1 MKLSLPIAPALAP
14 ALLFASC
21 QFGAGSAEP
30 LEAPVS
36 DHLETDASRAQRF
49 DEIGP
54 YRRAVTTSSEE
65 AQRYCDQGL
74 AWMYSFN
81 HDEAIRSFARAAELD
96 PACAMAWWGISICEG
111 PNYNDPVMT
120 DERSGAAWSALKEA
134 EARAGNTSPVE
145 RGLIEAL
152 AARYAFPWPE
162 DRTALNEAYAA
173 AMEALLVRFPEDPE
187 VGTLYGESLMV
198 LRPWQLYTI
207 DRLPEADTAK
217 ITATLE
223 AVLEKHPN
231 NPGANH
237 LYIHAIE
244 PSLEPERALAAAE
257 RLRNQIPVSGHM
269 NHMPS
274 HIYVQTGD
282 WEKSIVQNRAAMRR
296 DTTYLERSP
305 EQGIQHMYIVH
316 NAHMLAYSAMMVG
329 QETEA
334 MEAARSMLP
343 GIPAEMLPAV
353 AGFIDLWMCSVY
365 DVQKRF
371 GRWDAILA
379 EPAPPEVLP
388 ITTAMWRAHRAVAY
402 AAKQDFERAQA
413 EYELFQAAAAAFP
426 EDQMTG
432 PDAIRR
438 GLEVS
443 DHFIAGEIA
452 LQRGE
457 WDLAIASLKQAIE
470 VEDSLSYGEPPQWL
484 QPTRHTLGAVLLEA
498 GRPDE
503 AEAVYLAD
511 LERWPGNGWS
521 LLGLS
526 KALRAQGKLDAA
538 AAAQE
543 RYEAAWKGADRPVTS
558 SCLCLP
564 DA

>member
-1 MKLSLPIAPALAP
+1 MKLHISLAST
-14 ALLFASC
+14 LLLASC
-21 QFGAGSAEP
+21 QFGAGT

-36 DHLETDASRAQRF
+36 DHLDVDAPRAQRF
-49 DEIGP
+49 EEIGP
-54 YRRAVTTSSEE
+54 YRRPVTTSSDE
-65 AQRYCDQGL
+65 AQRYFDQGL

-81 HDEAIRSFARAAELD
+81 HDEAIRSFAKAAELD
-96 PACAMAWWGISICEG
+96 PDCAMAWWGISICEG

-134 EARAGNTSPVE
+134 EARAASASPVE

-162 DRTALNEAYAA
+162 DRAALNEAYAA
-173 AMEALLVRFPEDPE
+173 AMEELLARFPDDPE

-217 ITATLE
+217 ITAALE

-237 LYIHAIE
+237 LYIHAVE
-244 PSLEPERALAAAE
+244 PSLEPERALPAAD

-282 WEKSIVQNRAAMRR
+282 WDKSIVQNRAAMGR
-296 DTTYLERSP
+296 DTAYLERSP
-305 EQGIQHMYIVH
+305 DQGIQHMYIVH

-343 GIPAEMLPAV
+343 GVPEQMLPAV
-353 AGFIDLWMCSVY
+353 ADFVDLWMSSVY

-379 EPAPPEVLP
+379 EPAPPETLP
-388 ITTAMWRAHRAVAY
+388 ITTAIWRAHRAIAF
-402 AAKQDFERAQA
+402 AAKHEFEDAEA
-413 EYELFQAAAAAFP
+413 EYERFKEARDAFP
-426 EDQMTG
+426 EDKMSG
-432 PDAIRR
+432 SDATRR
-438 GLEVS
+438 ILEVS
-443 DHFIAGEIA
+443 DHFIRGEIA
-452 LQRGE
+452 LQRGQ
-457 WDLAIASLKQAIE
+457 WDRAIAALEQAVE

-484 QPTRHTLGAVLLEA
+484 QPTRHTLGAVLLKA
-498 GRPDE
+498 GRPAD
-503 AEAVYLAD
+503 AEAVYLED

-526 KALRAQGKLDAA
+526 RSLRAQGKLEAA
-538 AAAQE
+538 AAAE
-543 RYEAAWKGADRPVTS
+543 ARYEAAWKGADRPVTS

>member
-1 MKLSLPIAPALAP
+1 MRSHPLAS
-14 ALLFASC
+14 ALLLASC
-21 QFGAGSAEP
+21 QFSAGT

-36 DHLETDASRAQRF
+36 DHLDVDAPRAQRF
-49 DEIGP
+49 EEIGP
-54 YRRAVTTSSEE
+54 YRRPVTTSSAE
-65 AQRYCDQGL
+65 AQRYFDQGL

-81 HDEAIRSFARAAELD
+81 HDEAIRSFAKAAELD
-96 PACAMAWWGISICEG
+96 PDCAMAWWGISICEG

-134 EARAGNTSPVE
+134 EARAASASPVE

-162 DRTALNEAYAA
+162 DRAALNEAYAA
-173 AMEALLVRFPEDPE
+173 AMEELLGRFPDDPE

-217 ITATLE
+217 ITAALE

-237 LYIHAIE
+237 LYIHAVE
-244 PSLEPERALAAAE
+244 PSLEPERALPAAD

-282 WEKSIVQNRAAMRR
+282 WDKSIVQNRAAMRR
-296 DTTYLERSP
+296 DTAYLERSP
-305 EQGIQHMYIVH
+305 DQGIQHMYIVH

-343 GIPAEMLPAV
+343 GVPEQMLPAV
-353 AGFIDLWMCSVY
+353 ADFVDLWMSSVY

-379 EPAPPEVLP
+379 EPTPPETLP
-388 ITTAMWRAHRAVAY
+388 ITTAIWRAHRAIAF
-402 AAKQDFERAQA
+402 AAKHEFEDAEA
-413 EYELFQAAAAAFP
+413 EYERFKEARDAFP
-426 EDQMTG
+426 EDKMSG
-432 PDAIRR
+432 SDATRR
-438 GLEVS
+438 ILEVS
-443 DHFIAGEIA
+443 DHFIRGEIA
-452 LQRGE
+452 LQRGQ
-457 WDLAIASLKQAIE
+457 WDRAIAALEQAVE

-484 QPTRHTLGAVLLEA
+484 QPTRHTLGAVLLKA
-498 GRPDE
+498 GRPAD
-503 AEAVYLAD
+503 AEAVYLED

-526 KALRAQGKLDAA
+526 RSLRAQGKLEAA
-538 AAAQE
+538 AAAE
-543 RYEAAWKGADRPVTS
+543 ARYEAAWKGADRPVTS

>member
-1 MKLSLPIAPALAP
+1 MKLPISLASTF
-14 ALLFASC
+14 LLASC
-21 QFGAGSAEP
+21 QFGAGT

-36 DHLETDASRAQRF
+36 DHLDVDAPRAQRF
-49 DEIGP
+49 EEIGP
-54 YRRAVTTSSEE
+54 YRRPVTTSSDE
-65 AQRYCDQGL
+65 AQRYFDQGL

-81 HDEAIRSFARAAELD
+81 HDEAIRSFAKAAELD
-96 PACAMAWWGISICEG
+96 PDCAMAWWGISICEG

-134 EARAGNTSPVE
+134 EARAASASPVE

-162 DRTALNEAYAA
+162 DRAALNEAYAA
-173 AMEALLVRFPEDPE
+173 AMEELLARFPDDPE

-217 ITATLE
+217 ITAALE

-237 LYIHAIE
+237 LYIHAVE
-244 PSLEPERALAAAE
+244 PSLEPERALPAAD

-282 WEKSIVQNRAAMRR
+282 WDKSIVQNRAAMRR
-296 DTTYLERSP
+296 DTAYLERSP
-305 EQGIQHMYIVH
+305 DQGIQHMYIVH

-343 GIPAEMLPAV
+343 GVPEQMLPAV
-353 AGFIDLWMCSVY
+353 ADFVDLWMSSVY

-379 EPAPPEVLP
+379 EPAPPETLP
-388 ITTAMWRAHRAVAY
+388 ITTAIWRAHRAIAF
-402 AAKQDFERAQA
+402 AAQHEFEDAEA
-413 EYELFQAAAAAFP
+413 EYERFKEARDAFP
-426 EDQMTG
+426 EDKMSG
-432 PDAIRR
+432 SDATRR
-438 GLEVS
+438 ILEVS
-443 DHFIAGEIA
+443 DHFIRGEIA
-452 LQRGE
+452 LQRGQ
-457 WDLAIASLKQAIE
+457 WDRAIAALEQAVE

-484 QPTRHTLGAVLLEA
+484 QPTRHTLGAVLLKA
-498 GRPDE
+498 GRPAD
-503 AEAVYLAD
+503 AEAVYLED

-526 KALRAQGKLDAA
+526 RSLRAQGKLDAA
-538 AAAQE
+538 AAAQA
-543 RYEAAWKGADRPVTS
+543 RFEAAWKGADRPVTS

>member
-1 MKLSLPIAPALAP
+1 MRSLPLAS
-14 ALLFASC
+14 ALLLASC
-21 QFGAGSAEP
+21 QFGAGT

-36 DHLETDASRAQRF
+36 DHLTVDAPRAQRF
-49 DEIGP
+49 EEIGP
-54 YRRAVTTSSEE
+54 YRRPVTTSSDE
-65 AQRYCDQGL
+65 AQRYFDQGL

-81 HDEAIRSFARAAELD
+81 HDEAIRSFAKAAELD
-96 PACAMAWWGISICEG
+96 PDCAMAWWGISICEG

-134 EARAGNTSPVE
+134 EARAASASPVE

-173 AMEALLVRFPEDPE
+173 AMEELLARFPDDPE

-217 ITATLE
+217 ITSALE

-237 LYIHAIE
+237 LYIHAVE
-244 PSLEPERALAAAE
+244 PSLEPERALPAAD

-282 WEKSIVQNRAAMRR
+282 WDKSIVQNRAAMRR
-296 DTTYLERSP
+296 DTAYLERSP
-305 EQGIQHMYIVH
+305 DQGIQHMYIVH

-343 GIPAEMLPAV
+343 GVPEQMLPAV
-353 AGFIDLWMCSVY
+353 ADFVDLWMSSVY

-379 EPAPPEVLP
+379 EPAPPETLP
-388 ITTAMWRAHRAVAY
+388 ITTAIWRAHRAIAL
-402 AAKQDFERAQA
+402 AAKHEFEDAEA
-413 EYELFQAAAAAFP
+413 EYERFKEARDAFP
-426 EDQMTG
+426 EDKMSG
-432 PDAIRR
+432 SDATRR
-438 GLEVS
+438 ILEVS
-443 DHFIAGEIA
+443 DHFIRGEIA
-452 LQRGE
+452 LQRGQ
-457 WDLAIASLKQAIE
+457 WDRAIAALEQAVE

-484 QPTRHTLGAVLLEA
+484 QPTRHTLGAVLLKA
-498 GRPDE
+498 GRPAD
-503 AEAVYLAD
+503 AEAVYLED

-526 KALRAQGKLDAA
+526 RSLRAQGKLEAA
-538 AAAQE
+538 AAAQT

>member
-1 MKLSLPIAPALAP
+1 MKLPISLAST
-14 ALLFASC
+14 LLLASC
-21 QFGAGSAEP
+21 QFGAGT

-36 DHLETDASRAQRF
+36 DHLDVDAPRAQWF
-49 DEIGP
+49 EEIGP
-54 YRRAVTTSSEE
+54 YRRPVTTSSDE
-65 AQRYCDQGL
+65 AQRYFDQGL

-81 HDEAIRSFARAAELD
+81 HDEAIRSFAKAAELD
-96 PACAMAWWGISICEG
+96 PDCAMAWWGISICEG

-120 DERSGAAWSALKEA
+120 AERSGAAWSALKEA
-134 EARAGNTSPVE
+134 EARVANASPVE

-162 DRTALNEAYAA
+162 DRAALNEAYAA
-173 AMEALLVRFPEDPE
+173 AMEELLARFPDDPE

-217 ITATLE
+217 ITAALE

-237 LYIHAIE
+237 LYIHAVE
-244 PSLEPERALAAAE
+244 PSLEPERALPAAD

-282 WEKSIVQNRAAMRR
+282 WDKSIVQNRAAMRR
-296 DTTYLERSP
+296 DTAYLERSP
-305 EQGIQHMYIVH
+305 DQGIQHMYIVH

-343 GIPAEMLPAV
+343 GVPEQMLPAV
-353 AGFIDLWMCSVY
+353 ADFVDLWMSSVY

-379 EPAPPEVLP
+379 EPAPPETLP
-388 ITTAMWRAHRAVAY
+388 ITTAIWRAHRAIAF
-402 AAKQDFERAQA
+402 AAKHEFEDAEA
-413 EYELFQAAAAAFP
+413 EYERFKEARDAFP
-426 EDQMTG
+426 EDKMSG
-432 PDAIRR
+432 SDATRR
-438 GLEVS
+438 ILEVS
-443 DHFIAGEIA
+443 DHFIRGEIA
-452 LQRGE
+452 LQRGQ
-457 WDLAIASLKQAIE
+457 WDRAIAALEQAVE

-484 QPTRHTLGAVLLEA
+484 QPTRHTLGAVLLKA
-498 GRPDE
+498 GRPAD
-503 AEAVYLAD
+503 AEAVYLED

-526 KALRAQGKLDAA
+526 RSLRAQGKLEAA
-538 AAAQE
+538 AAAE
-543 RYEAAWKGADRPVTS
+543 ARYEAAWKGADRPVTS

>member
-1 MKLSLPIAPALAP
+1 MKLTLPLAS
-14 ALLFASC
+14 ALLLASC
-21 QFGAGSAEP
+21 QFSAGT

-36 DHLETDASRAQRF
+36 DHLDVDAPRAQRF
-49 DEIGP
+49 EEIGP
-54 YRRAVTTSSEE
+54 YRRPVTTSSDE
-65 AQRYCDQGL
+65 AQRYFDQGL

-81 HDEAIRSFARAAELD
+81 HDEAIRSFAKAAELD
-96 PACAMAWWGISICEG
+96 PDCAMAWWGISICEG

-134 EARAGNTSPVE
+134 EARAASASPVE

-162 DRTALNEAYAA
+162 DRAALNEAYAA
-173 AMEALLVRFPEDPE
+173 AMEELLGRFPDDPE

-217 ITATLE
+217 ITAALE

-237 LYIHAIE
+237 LYIHAVE
-244 PSLEPERALAAAE
+244 PSLEPERALPAAD

-282 WEKSIVQNRAAMRR
+282 WDKSIVQNRAAMRR
-296 DTTYLERSP
+296 DTAYLERSP
-305 EQGIQHMYIVH
+305 DQGIQHMYIVH

-343 GIPAEMLPAV
+343 GVPEQMLPAV
-353 AGFIDLWMCSVY
+353 ADFVDLWMSSVY

-379 EPAPPEVLP
+379 EPAPPETLP
-388 ITTAMWRAHRAVAY
+388 ITTAIWRAHRAIAF
-402 AAKQDFERAQA
+402 AAKHEFEDAEA
-413 EYELFQAAAAAFP
+413 EYERFKEARDAFP
-426 EDQMTG
+426 EDKMSG
-432 PDAIRR
+432 SDATRR
-438 GLEVS
+438 ILEVS
-443 DHFIAGEIA
+443 DHFIRGEIA
-452 LQRGE
+452 LQRGQ
-457 WDLAIASLKQAIE
+457 WDRAIAALEQAVE

-484 QPTRHTLGAVLLEA
+484 QPTRHTLGAVLLKA
-498 GRPDE
+498 GRPAD
-503 AEAVYLAD
+503 AEAVYLED

-526 KALRAQGKLDAA
+526 RSLRAQGKLEAA
-538 AAAQE
+538 AAAE
-543 RYEAAWKGADRPVTS
+543 ARYEAAWKGADRPVTS

>member
-1 MKLSLPIAPALAP
+1 MRSLPLAS
-14 ALLFASC
+14 ALLLASC
-21 QFGAGSAEP
+21 QFGAGA

-36 DHLETDASRAQRF
+36 DHLIVDAPRAQRF
-49 DEIGP
+49 EEIGP
-54 YRRAVTTSSEE
+54 YRRPVTTSSEE
-65 AQRYCDQGL
+65 AQRYFDQGL

-81 HDEAIRSFARAAELD
+81 HDEAIRSFAKAAELD
-96 PACAMAWWGISICEG
+96 PDCAMAWWGISICEG

-120 DERSGAAWSALKEA
+120 DERSRAAWSALKEA
-134 EARAGNTSPVE
+134 EARAASASPVE

-152 AARYAFPWPE
+152 AVRYAFPWPE
-162 DRTALNEAYAA
+162 DRTALNEAYAE
-173 AMEALLVRFPEDPE
+173 AMEELLARFPDDPE

-223 AVLEKHPN
+223 AVLEKHPE

-237 LYIHAIE
+237 LYIHAVE
-244 PSLEPERALAAAE
+244 PSLEPERALPAAD
-257 RLRNQIPVSGHM
+257 RLRNQVPVSGHM

-282 WEKSIVQNRAAMRR
+282 WDKSIVQNRAAMRR
-296 DTTYLERSP
+296 DTAYLKRSP
-305 EQGIQHMYIVH
+305 DQGIQHMYIVH

-343 GIPAEMLPAV
+343 GVPEQMLPAV
-353 AGFIDLWMCSVY
+353 ADFVDLWMSSVY

-379 EPAPPEVLP
+379 EPAPPETLP
-388 ITTAMWRAHRAVAY
+388 ITTAIWRAHRATAF
-402 AAKQDFERAQA
+402 AAKHEFEDAEA
-413 EYELFQAAAAAFP
+413 EYERFKEARDVFP
-426 EDQMTG
+426 EEEMSG
-432 PDAIRR
+432 SDATRR
-438 GLEVS
+438 ILEVS
-443 DHFIAGEIA
+443 DHFIRGEIA
-452 LQRGE
+452 LQQGQ
-457 WDLAIASLKQAIE
+457 WDRAIAALEQAVE

-484 QPTRHTLGAVLLEA
+484 QPTRHTLGAVLLKA
-498 GRPDE
+498 GRPAD
-503 AEAVYLAD
+503 AEAVYLED

-526 KALRAQGKLDAA
+526 RSLRAQGKLEAA
-538 AAAQE
+538 ASAEA
-543 RYEAAWKGADRPVTS
+543 RYEIAWKGADRPVTS

>member
-1 MKLSLPIAPALAP
+1 MKLPISLASTF
-14 ALLFASC
+14 LLASC
-21 QFGAGSAEP
+21 QFGAGT

-36 DHLETDASRAQRF
+36 DHLDVDAPRAQRF
-49 DEIGP
+49 EEIGP
-54 YRRAVTTSSEE
+54 YRRPVTTSSDE
-65 AQRYCDQGL
+65 AQRYFDQGL

-81 HDEAIRSFARAAELD
+81 HDEAIRSFAKAAELD
-96 PACAMAWWGISICEG
+96 PDCAMAWWGISICEG

-134 EARAGNTSPVE
+134 EARAASASPVE

-162 DRTALNEAYAA
+162 DRAALNEAYAA
-173 AMEALLVRFPEDPE
+173 AMEELLARFPDDPE

-217 ITATLE
+217 ITAALE

-237 LYIHAIE
+237 LYIHAVE
-244 PSLEPERALAAAE
+244 PSLEPERALPAAD

-282 WEKSIVQNRAAMRR
+282 WDKSIVQNRAAMRR
-296 DTTYLERSP
+296 DTAYLERSP
-305 EQGIQHMYIVH
+305 DQGIQHMYIVH

-343 GIPAEMLPAV
+343 GVPEQMLPAV
-353 AGFIDLWMCSVY
+353 ADFVDLWMSSVY

-379 EPAPPEVLP
+379 EPAPPETLP
-388 ITTAMWRAHRAVAY
+388 ITTAIWRAHRAIAF
-402 AAKQDFERAQA
+402 AAKHEFEDAEA
-413 EYELFQAAAAAFP
+413 EYERFKEARDAFP
-426 EDQMTG
+426 EDKMSG
-432 PDAIRR
+432 SDATRR
-438 GLEVS
+438 ILEVS
-443 DHFIAGEIA
+443 DHFIRGEIA
-452 LQRGE
+452 LQRGQ
-457 WDLAIASLKQAIE
+457 WDRAIAALEQAVE

-484 QPTRHTLGAVLLEA
+484 QPTRHTLGAVLLKA
-498 GRPDE
+498 GRPAD
-503 AEAVYLAD
+503 AEAVYLED

-526 KALRAQGKLDAA
+526 RSLRAQGKLDAA
-538 AAAQE
+538 AAAQA
-543 RYEAAWKGADRPVTS
+543 RFEAAWKGADRPVTS

>member
-1 MKLSLPIAPALAP
+1 MMKCSLILAAPVLLA
-14 ALLFASC
+14 AC
-21 QFGAGSAEP
+21 QTSGGRSAT
-30 LEAPVS
+30 LEVPVS
-36 DHLETDASRAQRF
+36 DHLEVDAPKAQRF
-49 DEIGP
+49 EEIGP
-54 YRRAVTTSSEE
+54 YRRAVTTSSAD
-65 AQRYCDQGL
+65 AQWYFDQGL
-74 AWMYSFN
+74 AWTYSFN
-81 HDEAIRSFARAAELD
+81 HDEAIRSFAKAAELD
-96 PACAMAWWGISICEG
+96 PECAMAWWGIALCEG

-134 EARAGNTSPVE
+134 EARAANASPVE

-173 AMEALLVRFPEDPE
+173 AMEQLLTRFPEDPE

-198 LRPWQLYTI
+198 LRPWKLYSI
-207 DRLPEADTAK
+207 DRLPEADTGK
-217 ITATLE
+217 ITAALE
-223 AVLEKHPN
+223 AVIEMHPD

-237 LYIHAIE
+237 LYIHAVE
-244 PSLEPERALAAAE
+244 PSLEPERALGAAD

-296 DTTYLERSP
+296 DSTYLERSP
-305 EQGIQHMYIVH
+305 QQGIQHMYIVH

-343 GIPAEMLPAV
+343 GVPGPMLPAV
-353 AGFIDLWMCSVY
+353 ADFIDLWMTSVY

-388 ITTAMWRAHRAVAY
+388 ITNAVWRAHRAIAY
-402 AAKQDFERAQA
+402 AAKKDFENAEAEQALFRAA
-413 EYELFQAAAAAFP
+413 WAAFP
-426 EDQMTG
+426 EDQMSG
-432 PDAIRR
+432 DDATRR
-438 GLEVS
+438 ILEVS
-443 DHFIAGEIA
+443 EHFIRGEIA
-452 LQRGE
+452 LQRGQWNE
-457 WDLAIASLKQAIE
+457 AITALKEAVE

-484 QPTRHTLGAVLLEA
+484 QPTRHTLGAVLLKA
-498 GRPDE
+498 GRPAE
-503 AEAVYLAD
+503 AEVVYLED
-511 LERWPGNGWS
+511 LAKWPGNGWS

-526 KALRAQGKLDAA
+526 RALRAQGKLDAA
-538 AAAQE
+538 DDAQA

>member
-1 MKLSLPIAPALAP
+1 MKLTLPLAS
-14 ALLFASC
+14 ALLLASC
-21 QFGAGSAEP
+21 QFSAGT

-36 DHLETDASRAQRF
+36 DHLDVDAPRAQRF
-49 DEIGP
+49 EEIGP
-54 YRRAVTTSSEE
+54 YRRPVTTSSDE
-65 AQRYCDQGL
+65 AQRYFDQGL

-81 HDEAIRSFARAAELD
+81 HDEAIRSFAKAAELD

-120 DERSGAAWSALKEA
+120 DARSGAAWSALKEA
-134 EARAGNTSPVE
+134 EARLDNASPVE

-162 DRTALNEAYAA
+162 DRAGLNVAYAA
-173 AMEALLVRFPEDPE
+173 AMEELLARFPDDPE
-187 VGTLYGESLMV
+187 IGTLYGESLMV

-217 ITATLE
+217 ITAALE
-223 AVLEKHPN
+223 AVLEMHPD

-237 LYIHAIE
+237 LYIHAVE
-244 PSLEPERALAAAE
+244 PSLEPERALPAAD

-282 WEKSIVQNRAAMRR
+282 WDKSIVQNRAAMRR
-296 DTTYLERSP
+296 DTTYLDRSP

-343 GIPAEMLPAV
+343 GVPEQMLPAV
-353 AGFIDLWMCSVY
+353 ADFVDLWMSSVY

-379 EPAPPEVLP
+379 EPAPPETLP
-388 ITTAMWRAHRAVAY
+388 ITTAIWRAHRAVAF
-402 AAKQDFERAQA
+402 AAKHEYEDAEA
-413 EYELFQAAAAAFP
+413 EYERFKEARDAIP
-426 EDQMTG
+426 EDKMSG
-432 PDAIRR
+432 SDATRR
-438 GLEVS
+438 ILEVS
-443 DHFIAGEIA
+443 DHFIRGEIA
-452 LQRGE
+452 LQRGQWE
-457 WDLAIASLKQAIE
+457 RAIAALEQAVE

-484 QPTRHTLGAVLLEA
+484 QPTRHTLGAVLLKA
-498 GRPDE
+498 GRPAD
-503 AEAVYLAD
+503 AEAVYLED

-526 KALRAQGKLDAA
+526 RSLRAQGKLDAA
-538 AAAQE
+538 AAAE
-543 RYEAAWKGADRPVTS
+543 ARYAEAWKGADRPVTS

>member
-1 MKLSLPIAPALAP
+1 MRLSLPLAP
-14 ALLFASC
+14 ALLLASC
-21 QFGAGSAEP
+21 QLGGTT

-36 DHLETDASRAQRF
+36 DHLEVDASRAQRF

-54 YRRAVTTSSEE
+54 YRRPVTTTSDE
-65 AQRYCDQGL
+65 AQWYFDQGL

-81 HDEAIRSFARAAELD
+81 HDEAIRSFAKAAELD
-96 PACAMAWWGISICEG
+96 PECAMAWWGISICEG

-134 EARAGNTSPVE
+134 EARIDNASPVE
-145 RGLIEAL
+145 RGLIQAL
-152 AARYAFPWPE
+152 ATRYAFPWPK
-162 DRTALNEAYAA
+162 DRTDLNEAYAA
-173 AMEALLVRFPEDPE
+173 AMEELLARFPDDPE

-217 ITATLE
+217 ITAALE
-223 AVLEKHPN
+223 AVLEEHPN

-237 LYIHAIE
+237 LYIHAVE
-244 PSLEPERALAAAE
+244 PSLEPERALPAAD

-282 WEKSIVQNRAAMRR
+282 WDKSIVQNRAAMRR
-296 DTTYLERSP
+296 DTAYLERSP
-305 EQGIQHMYIVH
+305 DQGIQHMYIVH

-343 GIPAEMLPAV
+343 GVPEQMLPAV
-353 AGFIDLWMCSVY
+353 ADFVDLWMSSVY

-379 EPAPPEVLP
+379 EPAPPETLP
-388 ITTAMWRAHRAVAY
+388 ITTAIWRAHRAIAF
-402 AAKQDFERAQA
+402 AAKHEFEDAKA
-413 EYELFQAAAAAFP
+413 EYERFKEARDEFP
-426 EDQMTG
+426 EDKMSG
-432 PDAIRR
+432 SDATRR
-438 GLEVS
+438 ILEVS
-443 DHFIAGEIA
+443 DHFIRGEIA
-452 LQRGE
+452 LQRGQ
-457 WDLAIASLKQAIE
+457 WDRAIAALEQAVE

-484 QPTRHTLGAVLLEA
+484 QPTRHTLGAVLLKA
-498 GRPDE
+498 GRPAD
-503 AEAVYLAD
+503 AEAVYLED

-526 KALRAQGKLDAA
+526 RSLRAQGKLEAA
-538 AAAQE
+538 AAAQT

>member
-1 MKLSLPIAPALAP
+1 MKLPISLAST
-14 ALLFASC
+14 LLLASC
-21 QFGAGSAEP
+21 QFGAGT

-36 DHLETDASRAQRF
+36 DHLDVDAPRAQRF
-49 DEIGP
+49 EEIGA
-54 YRRAVTTSSEE
+54 YRRPVTTSSAE
-65 AQRYCDQGL
+65 AQRYFDQGL

-81 HDEAIRSFARAAELD
+81 HDEAIRSFAKAAELD
-96 PACAMAWWGISICEG
+96 PDCAMAWWGISICEG

-134 EARAGNTSPVE
+134 EARAASASPVE

-162 DRTALNEAYAA
+162 DRAALNEAYAA
-173 AMEALLVRFPEDPE
+173 AMEELLGRFPDDPE

-217 ITATLE
+217 ITAALE

-237 LYIHAIE
+237 LYIHAVE
-244 PSLEPERALAAAE
+244 PSLEPERALPAAD

-282 WEKSIVQNRAAMRR
+282 WDKSIVQNRAAMRR
-296 DTTYLERSP
+296 DTAYLERSP
-305 EQGIQHMYIVH
+305 DQGIQHMYIVH

-343 GIPAEMLPAV
+343 GVPEQMLPAV
-353 AGFIDLWMCSVY
+353 ADFVDLWMSSVY

-379 EPAPPEVLP
+379 EPAPPETLP
-388 ITTAMWRAHRAVAY
+388 ITTAIWRAHRAIAF
-402 AAKQDFERAQA
+402 AAKHEFEDAEA
-413 EYELFQAAAAAFP
+413 EYERFKEARDAFP
-426 EDQMTG
+426 EDKMSG
-432 PDAIRR
+432 SDATRR
-438 GLEVS
+438 ILEVS
-443 DHFIAGEIA
+443 DHFIRGEIA
-452 LQRGE
+452 LQRGQ
-457 WDLAIASLKQAIE
+457 WDRAIAALEQAVE

-484 QPTRHTLGAVLLEA
+484 QPTRHTLGAVLLKA
-498 GRPDE
+498 GRPAD
-503 AEAVYLAD
+503 AEAVYLED

-526 KALRAQGKLDAA
+526 RSLRAQGKLEAA
-538 AAAQE
+538 AAAE
-543 RYEAAWKGADRPVTS
+543 ARYEAAWKGADRPVTS

>member
-1 MKLSLPIAPALAP
+1 MRSLPLAS
-14 ALLFASC
+14 ALLLASC
-21 QFGAGSAEP
+21 QFSAGT

-36 DHLETDASRAQRF
+36 DHLDVDAPRAQRF
-49 DEIGP
+49 EEIGP
-54 YRRAVTTSSEE
+54 YRRPVTTSSDE
-65 AQRYCDQGL
+65 AQRYFDQGL

-81 HDEAIRSFARAAELD
+81 HDEAIRSFAKAAELD
-96 PACAMAWWGISICEG
+96 PDCAMAWWGISICEG

-134 EARAGNTSPVE
+134 EARAASASPVE

-162 DRTALNEAYAA
+162 DRAALNEAYAA
-173 AMEALLVRFPEDPE
+173 AMEELLGRFPDDPE

-217 ITATLE
+217 ITAALE

-237 LYIHAIE
+237 LYIHAVE
-244 PSLEPERALAAAE
+244 PSLEPERALPAAD

-282 WEKSIVQNRAAMRR
+282 WDKSIVQNRAAMRR
-296 DTTYLERSP
+296 DTAYLERSP
-305 EQGIQHMYIVH
+305 DQGIQHMYIVH

-343 GIPAEMLPAV
+343 GVPEQMLPAV
-353 AGFIDLWMCSVY
+353 ADFVDLWMSSVY

-379 EPAPPEVLP
+379 EPTPPETLP
-388 ITTAMWRAHRAVAY
+388 ITTAIWRAHRAIAF
-402 AAKQDFERAQA
+402 AAKHEFEDAEA
-413 EYELFQAAAAAFP
+413 EYERFKEARDAFP
-426 EDQMTG
+426 EDKMSG
-432 PDAIRR
+432 SDATRR
-438 GLEVS
+438 ILEVS
-443 DHFIAGEIA
+443 DHFIRGEIA
-452 LQRGE
+452 LQRGQ
-457 WDLAIASLKQAIE
+457 WDRAIAALEQAVE

-484 QPTRHTLGAVLLEA
+484 QPTRHTLGAVLLKA
-498 GRPDE
+498 GRPAD
-503 AEAVYLAD
+503 AEAVYLED

-526 KALRAQGKLDAA
+526 RSLRAQGKLEAA
-538 AAAQE
+538 AAAE
-543 RYEAAWKGADRPVTS
+543 ARYEAAWKGADRPVTS

>member
-1 MKLSLPIAPALAP
+1 MKLPISLASTF
-14 ALLFASC
+14 LLASC
-21 QFGAGSAEP
+21 QIGAGT

-36 DHLETDASRAQRF
+36 DHLDVDAPRAQRF
-49 DEIGP
+49 EEIGP
-54 YRRAVTTSSEE
+54 YRRPVTTSSDE
-65 AQRYCDQGL
+65 AQRYFDQGL

-81 HDEAIRSFARAAELD
+81 HDEAIRSFAKAAELD
-96 PACAMAWWGISICEG
+96 PDCAMAWWGISICEG

-134 EARAGNTSPVE
+134 EARAASASPVE

-162 DRTALNEAYAA
+162 DRAALNEAYAA
-173 AMEALLVRFPEDPE
+173 AMEELLARFPDDPE

-217 ITATLE
+217 ITAALE

-237 LYIHAIE
+237 LYIHAVE
-244 PSLEPERALAAAE
+244 PSLEPERALPAAD

-282 WEKSIVQNRAAMRR
+282 WDKSIVQNRAAMRR
-296 DTTYLERSP
+296 DTAYLERSP
-305 EQGIQHMYIVH
+305 DQGIQHMYIVH

-343 GIPAEMLPAV
+343 GVPEQMLPAV
-353 AGFIDLWMCSVY
+353 ADFVDLWMSSVY

-379 EPAPPEVLP
+379 EPAPPETLP
-388 ITTAMWRAHRAVAY
+388 ITTAIWRAHRAIAF
-402 AAKQDFERAQA
+402 AAKHEFEDAEA
-413 EYELFQAAAAAFP
+413 EYERFKEARDAFP
-426 EDQMTG
+426 EDKMSG
-432 PDAIRR
+432 SDATRR
-438 GLEVS
+438 ILEVS
-443 DHFIAGEIA
+443 DHFIRGEIA
-452 LQRGE
+452 LQRGQ
-457 WDLAIASLKQAIE
+457 WDRAIAALEQAVE

-484 QPTRHTLGAVLLEA
+484 QPTRHTLGAVLLKA
-498 GRPDE
+498 GRPAD
-503 AEAVYLAD
+503 AEAVYLED

-526 KALRAQGKLDAA
+526 RSLRAQGKLDAA
-538 AAAQE
+538 AAAQA
-543 RYEAAWKGADRPVTS
+543 RFEAAWKGADRPVTS